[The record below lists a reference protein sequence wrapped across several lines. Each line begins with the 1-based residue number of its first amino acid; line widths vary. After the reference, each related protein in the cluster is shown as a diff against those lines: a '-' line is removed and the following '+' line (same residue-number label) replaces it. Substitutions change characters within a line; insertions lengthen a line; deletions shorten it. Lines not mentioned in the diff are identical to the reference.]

1 MDFNQE
7 VTAYIEKL
15 PEPQKEIMIQLRKL
29 IMESVIGVREQY
41 KWNQPVYGVKK
52 DFCYLKPTKDHV
64 NLGFMNAGKLDDPDN
79 LLEGTGKN
87 MRHVKIKTID
97 GINTELF
104 TIWFSIAAK

>member
-64 NLGFMNAGKLDDPDN
+64 NLGFMNAERLDDPN
-79 LLEGTGKN
+79 HLLEGTGKS
-87 MRHVKIKTID
+87 MRHVKIKNVE
-97 GINTELF
+97 GINIELF
-104 TIWFSIAAK
+104 SKWLNMAVV